1 MGIRLGAQCGG
12 VGVRWNVSRGP
23 ETFTQTCKHT
33 FMPTQHVHRHQ
44 ITFQSQPHST
54 QCARQPFKRS
64 CTANTNP
71 QDRHMEDTR
80 KSCHN
85 YVDGYNSHWEM
96 MRRANVGT
104 LFRRPLAEH
113 MCMYMH
119 IMMQLAKWQ
128 HT

>member
-1 MGIRLGAQCGG
+1 MCKAAI
-12 VGVRWNVSRGP
+12 
-23 ETFTQTCKHT
+23 QTLLYSEDQ
-33 FMPTQHVHRHQ
+33 PTG
-44 ITFQSQPHST
+44 
-54 QCARQPFKRS
+54 
-64 CTANTNP
+64 
-71 QDRHMEDTR
+71 HMEDTR

-104 LFRRPLAEH
+104 LFRRPLTEH